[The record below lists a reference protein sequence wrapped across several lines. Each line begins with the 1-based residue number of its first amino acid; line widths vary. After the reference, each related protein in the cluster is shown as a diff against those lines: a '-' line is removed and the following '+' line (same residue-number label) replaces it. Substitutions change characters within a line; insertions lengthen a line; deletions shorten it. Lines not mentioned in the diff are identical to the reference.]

1 MNLEDLTLSEI
12 SQPRREIWYLRLS
25 KIIEK
30 EGRMVVARGG
40 DNGELSFNGY
50 LDDTLIA
57 AS

>member
-12 SQPRREIWYLRLS
+12 GQPQREIWYLRLG

-40 DNGELSFNGY
+40 DNEELF
-50 LDDTLIA
+50 II
-57 AS
+57 